1 MCYAYNK
8 SGQPVRAGTDVP
20 DIAVVDLLASEN
32 ATNSTAQGVAR
43 IWDEVTAYG
52 GVTSGLTSRLQTV
65 GTTFAG
71 PNPRVGNW
79 GEAMITMQAISAPGD
94 SRAAVVNAAGEVIGH
109 VVGGATGVY
118 SVIHDIDYQLKATG
132 ATLR

>member
-1 MCYAYNK
+1 
-8 SGQPVRAGTDVP
+8 
-20 DIAVVDLLASEN
+20 
-32 ATNSTAQGVAR
+32 
-43 IWDEVTAYG
+43 
-52 GVTSGLTSRLQTV
+52 
-65 GTTFAG
+65 
-71 PNPRVGNW
+71 
-79 GEAMITMQAISAPGD
+79 MITMQAISAPGD

>member
-1 MCYAYNK
+1 MCYVYNK
-8 SGQPVRAGTDVP
+8 SGQPVPAGTDVP
-20 DIAVVDLLASEN
+20 DIAVVHLLASEN

-43 IWDEVTAYG
+43 IWDRVTAYG

-79 GEAMITMQAISAPGD
+79 GEAMITMQAISAPD
-94 SRAAVVNAAGEVIGH
+94 DPRAAVVNAAGEVIGH